1 MIAYLPSK
9 CLEACKV
16 FPAMLVGCTV
26 VVKPSEARTTPH
38 HTPTIFVQTF
48 GDPENQ
54 GISRFLLNFV
64 TLMFDGPSKFSVKYW
79 AAQGPPQIAAGHP
92 CCGIHPDRGDP

>member
-1 MIAYLPSK
+1 MTYYDNISTSYMIAYLPSK

-64 TLMFDGPSKFSVKYW
+64 TL
-79 AAQGPPQIAAGHP
+79 
-92 CCGIHPDRGDP
+92 